1 MLSES
6 GITGYCILPLT
17 TSNWGLTMLERT
29 ISRYLSWAGFFV
41 VVILVCAAAIWDW
54 RLLSVAFAFTG
65 LLVIALTAIAD
76 RSRERYS
83 DRQVVVSMAYR
94 RNRKVAR
101 LQALLSGGISC
112 LFLLLV
118 FLFFVH

>member
-1 MLSES
+1 
-6 GITGYCILPLT
+6 
-17 TSNWGLTMLERT
+17 MLERT

-41 VVILVCAAAIWDW
+41 VGILVCAAAIWDW

-65 LLVIALTAIAD
+65 LLVITLTAIAD

-83 DRQVVVSMAYR
+83 DRQVVVSMTYR
-94 RNRKVAR
+94 YNRKVAR
-101 LQALLSGGISC
+101 LQALLRGGISC